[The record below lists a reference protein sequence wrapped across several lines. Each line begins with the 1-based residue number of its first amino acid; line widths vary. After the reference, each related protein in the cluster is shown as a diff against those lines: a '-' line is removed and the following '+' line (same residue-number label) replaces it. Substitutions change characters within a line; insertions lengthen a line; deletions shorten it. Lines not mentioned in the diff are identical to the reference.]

1 MFILLEGRFMRIRQ
15 LVLVAKD
22 RDKVVKDLC
31 DLFKIEVA
39 FYDPGIIHFGLENA
53 VIPVGDTFLEV
64 VSPVQEDTTAGRY
77 LERRKGDG
85 GYMVI
90 IQTDDFVKA
99 KERVVS
105 EGIQIVWNADR
116 REEGIRA
123 QGIHLHPKELGA
135 ILSIDSMEP
144 TASWLWASTK
154 WEEKIHTEVSIGLN
168 GVCLQSKDPE
178 DMMRKW
184 EKPLGV
190 EGIYKNN
197 QFLIELKDSRVV
209 FVEDSDGR
217 GDGIESFEI
226 DVKDKESVIKSAKD
240 LGLYANNE
248 VHVGGAKFILN

>member
-1 MFILLEGRFMRIRQ
+1 VG
-15 LVLVAKD
+15 KD

-144 TASWLWASTK
+144 TSSWLWASTK
-154 WEEKIHTEVSIGLN
+154 WEEKIHTEVSIGVN
-168 GVCLQSKDPE
+168 GACL
-178 DMMRKW
+178 
-184 EKPLGV
+184 LGL
-190 EGIYKNN
+190 
-197 QFLIELKDSRVV
+197 LIED
-209 FVEDSDGR
+209 
-217 GDGIESFEI
+217 
-226 DVKDKESVIKSAKD
+226 
-240 LGLYANNE
+240 
-248 VHVGGAKFILN
+248 ILHSNQYLLQYEFSLPI